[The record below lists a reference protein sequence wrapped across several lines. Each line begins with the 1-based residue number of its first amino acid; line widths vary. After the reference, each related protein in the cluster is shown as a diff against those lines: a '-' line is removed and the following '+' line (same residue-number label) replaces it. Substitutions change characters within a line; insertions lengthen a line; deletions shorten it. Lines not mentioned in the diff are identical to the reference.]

1 MGKPLFAR
9 KLSEEERRRLR
20 SASLSKD
27 FTRRTR
33 ASVVLESSNG
43 LEVSEIASKLR
54 LNRHTVRLWIKR
66 FNDAEMV
73 GLESKPIPGRPPSI
87 TEAQKDS
94 IVRIALT
101 SPRELGMNFTT
112 WSLSSLKSYL
122 ERNGVVSRISLSWIW
137 SILVKKGLDTS
148 RASAGR

>member
-9 KLSEEERRRLR
+9 KLSEEEGRRLR
-20 SASLSKD
+20 SMSLSKD
-27 FTRRTR
+27 FTKRMR
-33 ASVVLESSNG
+33 ASVVLESSNR
-43 LEVSEIASKLR
+43 LKVSEIADKLR
-54 LNRHTVRLWIKR
+54 LNKHSVRLWIKR
-66 FNDAEMV
+66 FNDEGIS
-73 GLESKPIPGRPPSI
+73 GLESRPIPGRPPSI
-87 TEAQKDS
+87 TEEQKDS

-101 SPRELGMNFTT
+101 SPRELGMNLTT

-122 ERNGVVSRISLSWIW
+122 ELKGIVSRISLSWIW